1 MARAAPRRDC
11 GREGTLSCCVGAAL
25 LLLGAEKAESVA
37 GRKEVVQ
44 DRRDRVGFVWGSAAR
59 WVLLLW
65 GRGVCV
71 GAAPSPRWG
80 PLGIPGSTGLLSPA
94 ALPLRGKN
102 AQTPFSTSQMCSY
115 AGILG
120 RTFPQLCPR
129 GCVWLGRRGVVG
141 GLSPTCDGCQ
151 MCWLVSG
158 CLPAPWGR
166 GGGWRADGGEIT
178 PPRHS
183 DKDDPALRL
192 IKRLILEFEIGI

>member
-11 GREGTLSCCVGAAL
+11 GREGALSCCVDAAL

-80 PLGIPGSTGLLSPA
+80 PPGHPWLHGA
-94 ALPLRGKN
+94 AKP
-102 AQTPFSTSQMCSY
+102 C
-115 AGILG
+115 
-120 RTFPQLCPR
+120 C
-129 GCVWLGRRGVVG
+129 
-141 GLSPTCDGCQ
+141 
-151 MCWLVSG
+151 
-158 CLPAPWGR
+158 PAPARQKCSNPIFYLTNVLVCWNSGSNLPSALSAGLCLVGKER
-166 GGGWRADGGEIT
+166 GGQGDCPPHVTAARCAGWC
-178 PPRHS
+178 
-183 DKDDPALRL
+183 PAVCRLR
-192 IKRLILEFEIGI
+192 RDAAEGAEQMAGR